1 MKGKSLPLGMLPYLT
16 QVPRILGQASEI
28 ETEFVREPY
37 ESRLVMLT
45 PTPFILGRLIWFM

>member
-1 MKGKSLPLGMLPYLT
+1 MLPYLT

-45 PTPFILGRLIWFM
+45 PTPFILILGRPIWFM

>member
-1 MKGKSLPLGMLPYLT
+1 MLPYLT

-37 ESRLVMLT
+37 ESRLVMHSFDFDFRKAYLVYVVAD
-45 PTPFILGRLIWFM
+45 G